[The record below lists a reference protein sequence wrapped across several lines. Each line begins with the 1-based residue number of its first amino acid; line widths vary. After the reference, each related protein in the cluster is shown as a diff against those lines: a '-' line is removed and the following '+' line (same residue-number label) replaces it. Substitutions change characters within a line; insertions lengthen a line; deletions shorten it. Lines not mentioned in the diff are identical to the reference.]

1 MRLAIII
8 LLILTAFMV
17 GAIILGN
24 MLGDLKQESVAD
36 LAPAPASS
44 ESATATESPGMTQ
57 VQEAAQPAAPAASA
71 ADDGAGNGA
80 DAPRSGEE
88 VIQLACAACHNAGVA
103 GAPKL
108 GDKAAWEARAG
119 AGLDALVASVID
131 GKGAMPPKG
140 GNPSLSEE
148 EIRRSVVTMLEQAG
162 VEAGGGAQATG
173 QQEAADQGAASDEG
187 KAADEGEE
195 AAAADGVGK
204 ETYTKACNACHGT
217 GAAGAPVLGNQ
228 AQWENRIAKGMET
241 LYDHSI
247 NGFNAMPAKG
257 GWANLS
263 NEEVKAAVDYMVA
276 ESR

>member
-36 LAPAPASS
+36 LAGAPASS
-44 ESATATESPGMTQ
+44 ESASAGQSESASP
-57 VQEAAQPAAPAASA
+57 EPAQPAASAQPA
-71 ADDGAGNGA
+71 ADDEA

-108 GDKAAWEARAG
+108 GDTAAWEDRAG
-119 AGLDALVASVID
+119 AGLDTLVASVVN

-162 VEAGGGAQATG
+162 VEAGGDSGQAG
-173 QQEAADQGAASDEG
+173 QQAVAT
-187 KAADEGEE
+187 EGEE
-195 AAAADGVGK
+195 EDLAAAAGAGAD
-204 ETYTKACNACHGT
+204 TYAKACNACHGT
-217 GAAGAPVLGNQ
+217 GAAGAPITGNA
-228 AQWENRIAKGMET
+228 AQWESRIAKGMDT

-263 NEEVKAAVDYMVA
+263 NDEVKAAVDYMVA

>member
-24 MLGDLKQESVAD
+24 VLGDLKQESVAE
-36 LAPAPASS
+36 LAQAPASS
-44 ESATATESPGMTQ
+44 GPAPAPEPQ
-57 VQEAAQPAAPAASA
+57 AAAPQPAPSAAPAESEDDDAASE
-71 ADDGAGNGA
+71 
-80 DAPRSGEE
+80 PRSGEE

-108 GDKAAWEARAG
+108 GDTAAWQSRAG
-119 AGLDALVASVID
+119 VGMDALVASVIN

-140 GNPSLSEE
+140 GNMSLSEE
-148 EIRRSVVTMLEQAG
+148 EIRRSVATMLEQAS
-162 VEAGGGAQATG
+162 VEAGGGGAQADE
-173 QQEAADQGAASDEG
+173 QAVADDG
-187 KAADEGEE
+187 GEE
-195 AAAADGVGK
+195 AAAAGGAAGK

-217 GAAGAPVLGNQ
+217 GAAGAPVVGN
-228 AQWENRIAKGMET
+228 AGQWESRIAKGMET

-257 GWANLS
+257 GWGNLS
-263 NEEVKAAVDYMVA
+263 NDEVKAAVDYMVA

>member
-1 MRLAIII
+1 MSHQDDVFMRLAIVIM
-8 LLILTAFMV
+8 LILTAFMV

-24 MLGDLKQESVAD
+24 MLGDLKQESVAE
-36 LAPAPASS
+36 LVQAPASS
-44 ESATATESPGMTQ
+44 ESASAPQSASAPPEP
-57 VQEAAQPAAPAASA
+57 AQPAASAQPA
-71 ADDGAGNGA
+71 ADDEA

-108 GDKAAWEARAG
+108 GDEAAWADRAE
-119 AGLDALVASVID
+119 AGLDTLVASVIN

-140 GNPSLSEE
+140 GNPSLSDE

-162 VEAGGGAQATG
+162 VEAGGGGDESG
-173 QQEAADQGAASDEG
+173 QQAAADAGG
-187 KAADEGEE
+187 ADEGEGT
-195 AAAADGVGK
+195 AAAGGAGK
-204 ETYTKACNACHGT
+204 ETYAKACNACHGT
-217 GAAGAPVLGNQ
+217 GAAGAPITGNA
-228 AQWENRIAKGMET
+228 AQWESRIAKGMDT

-257 GWANLS
+257 GWGNLS
-263 NEEVKAAVDYMVA
+263 NDEVKAAVDYMVA